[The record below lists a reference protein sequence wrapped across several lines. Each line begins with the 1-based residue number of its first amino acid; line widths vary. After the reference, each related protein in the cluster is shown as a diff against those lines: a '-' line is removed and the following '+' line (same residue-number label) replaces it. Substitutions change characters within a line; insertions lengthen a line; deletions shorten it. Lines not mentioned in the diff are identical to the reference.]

1 MKAGFVT
8 LAAVALLQLAVA
20 QPHGLQEKR
29 HRHHRR
35 QAVVEKVDYL
45 VEEVIVYVDD
55 NGNAVSTTTALQNA
69 PASTTASSSSSSTSS
84 TTSTTAVP
92 TTTSVPS
99 IAAPSTPTTLAT
111 STSTSAPPP
120 PPPSSTAAP
129 SPNQL
134 IAAPSP
140 SSASPPSSAPAAVA
154 STSTPAPAPS
164 APASSGPGFGKGISY
179 SPYNA
184 DNSCKGPEAVATD
197 LAAVKGYDVV
207 RLYGVDCNQI
217 ANVVAANTG
226 MKLFIGIF
234 DINSIASEV
243 QTIAKAV
250 NGDWSLVQTVSVG
263 NELVNSG
270 GASVGAVV
278 AAIGTARTLLKAAG
292 YTGPVVTVD
301 TMVAMQSNPEL
312 CTASDFCA
320 INCHAFFDSNTQ
332 ASGAGAFVQGWVEKV
347 SQAANGKLTIV
358 TETGWPF
365 QGNPNGA
372 AVPSP
377 QNQQAALS
385 SIQSTISSNVIL
397 YSAFNTLWK
406 TNSAATFGAEQYW
419 GINGNPPSGE
429 NNTS

>member
-1 MKAGFVT
+1 
-8 LAAVALLQLAVA
+8 
-20 QPHGLQEKR
+20 
-29 HRHHRR
+29 
-35 QAVVEKVDYL
+35 
-45 VEEVIVYVDD
+45 
-55 NGNAVSTTTALQNA
+55 
-69 PASTTASSSSSSTSS
+69 
-84 TTSTTAVP
+84 
-92 TTTSVPS
+92 
-99 IAAPSTPTTLAT
+99 
-111 STSTSAPPP
+111 
-120 PPPSSTAAP
+120 
-129 SPNQL
+129 
-134 IAAPSP
+134 
-140 SSASPPSSAPAAVA
+140 
-154 STSTPAPAPS
+154 
-164 APASSGPGFGKGISY
+164 
-179 SPYNA
+179 
-184 DNSCKGPEAVATD
+184 VATD

-217 ANVVAANTG
+217 ANVVAAKTG

-243 QTIAKAV
+243 QTITKAV

>member
-1 MKAGFVT
+1 MKAGLVT
-8 LAAVALLQLAVA
+8 LAAVALLQLATA

-35 QAVVEKVDYL
+35 QAVVEQVDYL

-55 NGNAVSTTTALQNA
+55 NGNAVSTTTVLENA
-69 PASTTASSSSSSTSS
+69 PAPTVTSSSSSSSSSARSTAPVPTTIS
-84 TTSTTAVP
+84 TTS
-92 TTTSVPS
+92 S
-99 IAAPSTPTTLAT
+99 AAPSTPTTMAT

-129 SPNQL
+129 SPAPSS
-134 IAAPSP
+134 IAPSP
-140 SSASPPSSAPAAVA
+140 SSAPPASSAPAPVA
-154 STSTPAPAPS
+154 SSSAPAPAPS
-164 APASSGPGFGKGISY
+164 APASPGLGFGKGLSY
-179 SPYNA
+179 SPYNK

-197 LAAVKGYDVV
+197 LAGVKGFDVV

-217 ANVVAANTG
+217 ANVVAAKTG

-234 DINSIASEV
+234 DINSIESEV
-243 QTIAKAV
+243 QTITSAIK
-250 NGDWSLVQTVSVG
+250 GDWSLVQTVSVG

-270 GASVGAVV
+270 GASVGEVV

-301 TMVAMQSNPEL
+301 TMVAMQANPEL

-332 ASGAGAFVQGWVEKV
+332 ASGAGAFVQGWIEKV

-358 TETGWPF
+358 TESGWPA
-365 QGNPNGA
+365 QGQPNGA

-419 GINGNPPSGE
+419 GMFGNPPSGDV
-429 NNTS
+429 NTS

>member
-1 MKAGFVT
+1 MKAGLLT
-8 LAAVALLQLAVA
+8 LAAVALLQLATA

-35 QAVVEKVDYL
+35 QAVVEQVDYL
-45 VEEVIVYVDD
+45 IEEVIVYVDD
-55 NGNAVSTTTALQNA
+55 NGNPVSTTTVLENA
-69 PASTTASSSSSSTSS
+69 SASTVASSSSLSSYSSSSTSS
-84 TTSTTAVP
+84 TAPVS
-92 TTTSVPS
+92 TTTSTPS
-99 IAAPSTPTTLAT
+99 IAAPSKPTTLAT

-129 SPNQL
+129 SP
-134 IAAPSP
+134 APSSVAPSP
-140 SSASPPSSAPAAVA
+140 SSAPAPVA
-154 STSTPAPAPS
+154 SSSTPAPAPS
-164 APASSGPGFGKGISY
+164 APASSGPGFGKGLSY

-184 DNSCKGPEAVATD
+184 DNSCKGPEAVASD
-197 LAAVKGYDVV
+197 LAGVKGFDVV

-217 ANVVAANTG
+217 ANVVAAKTG

-234 DINSIASEV
+234 DINSIQSEV
-243 QTIAKAV
+243 QTITSAI

-278 AAIGTARTLLKAAG
+278 AAISTARTLLKAAG

-332 ASGAGAFVQGWVEKV
+332 ASGAGAFVQGWIEKV

-358 TETGWPF
+358 TESGWPS
-365 QGNPNGA
+365 QGNSNGA

-377 QNQQAALS
+377 QNQQTALS

-406 TNSAATFGAEQYW
+406 TNSATTFGAEQYW
-419 GINGNPPSGE
+419 GIYGNPPSGAV
-429 NNTS
+429 NTS